1 MKLYHGSTVEIKEID
16 IAKSKPNKDF
26 GRGFYL
32 SADKQQAQRLAEYK
46 AYQIGGN
53 PVINVYDFDERL
65 LTDGTLKVRR
75 FNSYSKDWAEFIFAN
90 RQSKTG
96 ESIHDYDVVI
106 GPIANDKVGV
116 QVRKYFDKE
125 ITLETFLENLK
136 YMKGI
141 TFQYFFGTEK
151 AIKYLRKL

>member
-32 SADKQQAQRLAEYK
+32 SADRLQAQRLAEYK

-53 PVINVYDFDERL
+53 PVVNVYDFDERL

-75 FNSYSKDWAEFIFAN
+75 FDSYSKDWAEFIFAN

-96 ESIHDYDVVI
+96 ES
-106 GPIANDKVGV
+106 GP
-116 QVRKYFDKE
+116 
-125 ITLETFLENLK
+125 
-136 YMKGI
+136 KGDCPWR
-141 TFQYFFGTEK
+141 TD
-151 AIKYLRKL
+151 AAA

>member
-75 FNSYSKDWAEFIFAN
+75 FDRYSKDWAEFIFAN

-96 ESIHDYDVVI
+96 ESVHDYDVVI

-141 TFQYFFGTEK
+141 TLQYFFGTEK
-151 AIKYLRKL
+151 AIKYLKKL

>member
-75 FNSYSKDWAEFIFAN
+75 FDRYSKGNHTGNVSREF
-90 RQSKTG
+90 
-96 ESIHDYDVVI
+96 EIHERY
-106 GPIANDKVGV
+106 
-116 QVRKYFDKE
+116 YFSV
-125 ITLETFLENLK
+125 FL
-136 YMKGI
+136 
-141 TFQYFFGTEK
+141 
-151 AIKYLRKL
+151 RH

>member
-65 LTDGTLKVRR
+65 LMDGTLKVRR
-75 FNSYSKDWAEFIFAN
+75 FDSYSKNWAEFIFAN

-96 ESIHDYDVVI
+96 ES
-106 GPIANDKVGV
+106 
-116 QVRKYFDKE
+116 VRKYFDKE
-125 ITLETFLENLK
+125 IILETFLENLK

-141 TFQYFFGTEK
+141 TFQYFFGAEK

>member
-32 SADKQQAQRLAEYK
+32 SADRLQAQRLAEYK

-53 PVINVYDFDERL
+53 PVVNVYDFDERL

-75 FNSYSKDWAEFIFAN
+75 FDSYS
-90 RQSKTG
+90 R
-96 ESIHDYDVVI
+96 I
-106 GPIANDKVGV
+106 GQNSSSLTDNQKP
-116 QVRKYFDKE
+116 
-125 ITLETFLENLK
+125 
-136 YMKGI
+136 
-141 TFQYFFGTEK
+141 EK
-151 AIKYLRKL
+151 AFTTTMLSLAP